1 MGINKVLGKPKT
13 PSIPFIYYPIYTQP
27 LYISR
32 FLGLNMIV
40 SMARES
46 SADLLFIS
54 SGVSDDG
61 KLSNFALEIKNKNNH
76 DRERENAG
84 WAPLLCC

>member
-40 SMARES
+40 
-46 SADLLFIS
+46 ADKTLNDSVLSVTPFF
-54 SGVSDDG
+54 VSN
-61 KLSNFALEIKNKNNH
+61 KAATKVYKN
-76 DRERENAG
+76 
-84 WAPLLCC
+84 APIYTGAKSK